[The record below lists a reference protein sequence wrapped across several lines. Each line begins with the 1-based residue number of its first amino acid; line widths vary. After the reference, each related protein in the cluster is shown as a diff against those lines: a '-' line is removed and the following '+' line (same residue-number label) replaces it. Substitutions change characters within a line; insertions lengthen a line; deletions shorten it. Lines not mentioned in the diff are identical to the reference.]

1 MEYDTE
7 IVISPPTLKANEES
21 IMDGWNPIS
30 VDSTKDQQNLN
41 LYRQSEFDNLLSPRC
56 ESVNSAATTDSM
68 TNITQMTI
76 SSYDFCSSRVTSE
89 STPSSGGNSISS
101 LSESE
106 GSHDQLTARLAV
118 EYENGNA
125 TEPKLPTIE
134 DDSEEFWNKHWKSYA
149 PEQYLKSYN
158 EFVAQKTSKI
168 LNGDLSSSIK
178 SDSVLHHGE
187 GSNKIHRKRTVID
200 RKRREKSLQR
210 LVANLNVRND
220 LIECSQMRQETQN
233 GGSHHHNHNQ
243 EIVNCESE
251 EHNTEED
258 EEGAKMREMGLPTKF
273 GRKGNR
279 RRRNLYQQQQDEEEM
294 AVKKRD
300 INMPDEIKAEKC
312 LKKFWYNRFAL
323 FSKFDQG
330 ILLDRGKLKFKIK
343 SILSKFYFLLTQQ
356 RVGSL

>member
-7 IVISPPTLKANEES
+7 IVLSPPSIKASEDS
-21 IMDGWNPIS
+21 LMDGWKPIS
-30 VDSTKDQQNLN
+30 VDSTKEQQNLN

-56 ESVNSAATTDSM
+56 ESVNSIATTDSM

-89 STPSSGGNSISS
+89 STTSSGENSISS

-149 PEQYLKSYN
+149 PEQYLNTYN
-158 EFVAQKTSKI
+158 DYVAQKAKRL
-168 LNGDLSSSIK
+168 LNGDHHNLSSSIK
-178 SDSVLHHGE
+178 SDSVLLLGE
-187 GSNKIHRKRTVID
+187 GSNRIHRKRTVID
-200 RKRREKSLQR
+200 RKKREKSLQR

-220 LIECSQMRQETQN
+220 LIECSQTRQEHQN
-233 GGSHHHNHNQ
+233 GSLNNSMNH
-243 EIVNCESE
+243 ESE
-251 EHNTEED
+251 ERNTEED
-258 EEGAKMREMGLPTKF
+258 EESAKMREMGLPTKF

-279 RRRNLYQQQQDEEEM
+279 RRKNREKWQQDEDEM
-294 AVKKRD
+294 VGVKKRD
-300 INMPDEIKAEKC
+300 VEMPEEIRAEKC

-330 ILLDRGKLKFKIK
+330 IQLDRGELNFKFA
-343 SILSKFYFLLTQQ
+343 Q
-356 RVGSL
+356 

>member
-7 IVISPPTLKANEES
+7 IVISPPTLKANEDS

-30 VDSTKDQQNLN
+30 VDPTKDQQNLN
-41 LYRQSEFDNLLSPRC
+41 LYRQSEFDNHLSPRC
-56 ESVNSAATTDSM
+56 ESVNSVATTDSM

-89 STPSSGGNSISS
+89 STTSSGEISISS

-149 PEQYLKSYN
+149 PEQYLNTYN
-158 EFVAQKTSKI
+158 EIVAQKASRL
-168 LNGDLSSSIK
+168 LNVDQISGSIK
-178 SDSVLHHGE
+178 SDSVLLLGE
-187 GSNKIHRKRTVID
+187 GSNRIHRKRTVID

-220 LIECSQMRQETQN
+220 LIECSQMRHEHQN
-233 GGSHHHNHNQ
+233 GGTH
-243 EIVNCESE
+243 EIENLTEQHTE
-251 EHNTEED
+251 EED
-258 EEGAKMREMGLPTKF
+258 EESAKMREMGLPTKF
-273 GRKGNR
+273 GRRGNR
-279 RRRNLYQQQQDEEEM
+279 RRKKWQEEEEEPEM
-294 AVKKRD
+294 SVKRRD
-300 INMPDEIKAEKC
+300 ANMPDEIKAEKC

-330 ILLDRGKLKFKIK
+330 IQLDRGKLKIHLK
-343 SILSKFYFLLTQQ
+343 
-356 RVGSL
+356 